1 MKKYYRF
8 TLIELLVVIGI
19 IVLLAG
25 LLLPAIIGAQ
35 QKGRITQAKA
45 DISAIQTAL
54 KGVENTYQMMIKR
67 SGSNYSFNGT
77 SVSPSNDTV
86 RMGGDSYAVNAYD
99 AFIAELSD
107 PQNGGFGNNVSN
119 LNINIRRIKFL
130 DPKPKYDPSINYNA
144 TANQPY
150 LWLDPW
156 GNRYVLL
163 LSADLTGQVE
173 TPSGRTLAGMSR
185 IYSFGPNGADNNG
198 LNVLT
203 GSSNKQDDDITSWD

>member
-54 KGVENTYQMMIKR
+54 KGVENTYQMMIKK

-77 SVSPSNDTV
+77 
-86 RMGGDSYAVNAYD
+86 
-99 AFIAELSD
+99 
-107 PQNGGFGNNVSN
+107 
-119 LNINIRRIKFL
+119 
-130 DPKPKYDPSINYNA
+130 
-144 TANQPY
+144 
-150 LWLDPW
+150 
-156 GNRYVLL
+156 
-163 LSADLTGQVE
+163 
-173 TPSGRTLAGMSR
+173 
-185 IYSFGPNGADNNG
+185 
-198 LNVLT
+198 
-203 GSSNKQDDDITSWD
+203 